1 MAQRVQV
8 LLVCDVHDDDTT
20 PGTET
25 ISFSLDGT
33 SYEIDVCDDHADELR
48 DAVAPYVGAGRRV
61 GGARGGRRPAA
72 AGRGCRPGQRRLRP
86 PAGRRHPG
94 LGQGQGLNV
103 NERGRIPATIVA
115 QYEASAL
122 TARTP
127 QAPDLLVTPVAWGS
141 VFAVGRTAQVG
152 NPSLTWQVGMGTAV
166 GRLPG
171 VRLTCSSTATLAL
184 RSGR

>member
-33 SYEIDVCDDHADELR
+33 SYEIDVCDDHAEELR

-61 GGARGGRRPAA
+61 GGAR
-72 AGRGCRPGQRRLRP
+72 
-86 PAGRRHPG
+86 AGRRSSAPSRG
-94 LGQGQGLNV
+94 AGRSSGGSDRQRAGDIRAWAKAQGLNV

-115 QYEASAL
+115 QYESA
-122 TARTP
+122 R
-127 QAPDLLVTPVAWGS
+127 
-141 VFAVGRTAQVG
+141 
-152 NPSLTWQVGMGTAV
+152 
-166 GRLPG
+166 
-171 VRLTCSSTATLAL
+171 
-184 RSGR
+184 

>member
-33 SYEIDVCDDHADELR
+33 SYEIDVCDDHAEELR

-61 GGARGGRRPAA
+61 GGGRSGRRSAA
-72 AGRGCRPGQRRLRP
+72 SGRSSVRPTAGSDRQR
-86 PAGRRHPG
+86 AGDIRAWAKA
-94 LGQGQGLNV
+94 QGLNV

-115 QYEASAL
+115 QYESA
-122 TARTP
+122 R
-127 QAPDLLVTPVAWGS
+127 
-141 VFAVGRTAQVG
+141 
-152 NPSLTWQVGMGTAV
+152 
-166 GRLPG
+166 
-171 VRLTCSSTATLAL
+171 
-184 RSGR
+184 

>member
-33 SYEIDVCDDHADELR
+33 SYEIDVCDDHAEELR

-61 GGARGGRRPAA
+61 GGARGGRRAA
-72 AGRGCRPGQRRLRP
+72 TPSRGSGRASGGSDRQRAGDIRAWAR
-86 PAGRRHPG
+86 A
-94 LGQGQGLNV
+94 QGLNV

-115 QYEASAL
+115 QYEA
-122 TARTP
+122 AR
-127 QAPDLLVTPVAWGS
+127 
-141 VFAVGRTAQVG
+141 
-152 NPSLTWQVGMGTAV
+152 
-166 GRLPG
+166 
-171 VRLTCSSTATLAL
+171 
-184 RSGR
+184 